1 MLSTLHPFGKFTSVL
16 KINAGFFFLH
26 QFCNL
31 PAGHND
37 HILGNL
43 GHFFYTQVHQSSQ
56 NRLKKKV
63 IKLNLK
69 CLNISSLLLINQ
81 KPYSKYG
88 KTTTIYNNYKQIVNA
103 LLTSL
108 AWNNFVMAKKVSV
121 ASVDPI
127 CSPYKITIKN
137 RLDA

>member
-1 MLSTLHPFGKFTSVL
+1 M
-16 KINAGFFFLH
+16 
-26 QFCNL
+26 
-31 PAGHND
+31 
-37 HILGNL
+37 
-43 GHFFYTQVHQSSQ
+43 
-56 NRLKKKV
+56 
-63 IKLNLK
+63 K

-88 KTTTIYNNYKQIVNA
+88 KRTTIYNNYKQIVNA

-127 CSPYKITIKN
+127 CSPFKITIKN
-137 RLDA
+137 RLGAYMDVDYKMSLKLRIKMYLY

>member
-1 MLSTLHPFGKFTSVL
+1 MITSWAIL
-16 KINAGFFFLH
+16 DISFIPKYISLRKIGWKN
-26 QFCNL
+26 
-31 PAGHND
+31 
-37 HILGNL
+37 
-43 GHFFYTQVHQSSQ
+43 
-56 NRLKKKV
+56 KV